1 MKKSYLLSLLLL
13 SFLMGLSTTLL
24 YAQSEREITL
34 SDPGTLSTQ
43 IAESDYSTILSLTL
57 KGDIN
62 QHDIRFIQK
71 NLKEVTSLDL
81 TDTKIL
87 RAERSLGSGTYYP
100 EDNLFDYALQE
111 MPKLQHIKLPKT
123 LKVVGMKAFYSCPAL
138 TEIEIPEGVD
148 FLRGY
153 AFAFCKS
160 LKKATVPGTVEKIE
174 NYVFLGCE
182 ALTEVNLGEGLTMLG
197 GDMFHDCKSLASI
210 KLPNTLKEIGHQ
222 SFKGCLLLSELTLPA
237 SCTKVG
243 VQIFRD
249 CKAIKTLTCLAL
261 EAPEA
266 AQKSF
271 YPEQYEQIEL
281 RIPQEA
287 KLSYLDSPIWSMFQK
302 MRNLE
307 GKPLA
312 IHSAEESMAS
322 PIARWQDGSL
332 HLSNIA
338 GIPITIYDAE
348 GHLII
353 RDTPTSESV
362 FYSLPRGLYIIK
374 TPYNSLIAL

>member
-13 SFLMGLSTTLL
+13 SFFLGLPPTLL

-34 SDPGTLSTQ
+34 SDPGTLSEQ
-43 IAESDYSTILSLTL
+43 IAESDYQTILSLTL

-71 NLKEVTSLDL
+71 KLKEITSLDL

-87 RAERSLGSGTYYP
+87 KAERSLGSGTYYP

-111 MPKLQHIKLPKT
+111 MPKLQHVKLPKT

-160 LKKATVPGTVEKIE
+160 LKKASVPGTVEKVE

-182 ALTEVNLGEGLTMLG
+182 ALSEVNLGEGLTMLG

-210 KLPNTLKEIGHQ
+210 QLPSTLKEVGHQ
-222 SFKGCLLLSELTLPA
+222 SFKGCRLLSELTLPA

-243 VQIFRD
+243 AQIFRD
-249 CKAIKTLTCLAL
+249 CEAIKTLTCLAL

-266 AQKSF
+266 TQKSF
-271 YPEQYEQIEL
+271 YLEQFEQIEL

-302 MRNLE
+302 IRNLE

-312 IHSAEESMAS
+312 IHSAEEDLVY
-322 PIARWQDGSL
+322 PVARWQDGSL
-332 HLSNIA
+332 QLSNVA
-338 GIPITIYDAE
+338 GIPITIYDAQ
-348 GHLII
+348 GQLILM
-353 RDTPTSESV
+353 DTPANESV
-362 FYSLPRGLYIIK
+362 FYSLPRGLYIIR
-374 TPYNSLIAL
+374 TPYNSLVTL